1 MAESKK
7 VRVLELTV
15 WLGASQK
22 VRINAC
28 DTLGGNPSVDPD
40 YSRSGFPSNVS
51 GADLI
56 ELVDEILTKLKQA
69 YPNKEP
75 IQLCVEDDE
84 IVAC

>member
-1 MAESKK
+1 MAELKK

-22 VRINAC
+22 VRINAS
-28 DTLGGNPSVDPD
+28 DTLSENPSIAPD
-40 YSRSGFPSNVS
+40 FSRSGSPSNVS

-56 ELVDEILTKLKQA
+56 QLVDEILTKLKQA

-75 IQLCVEDDE
+75 IHLSVDDDE
-84 IVAC
+84 IVAT